1 MILKTIEME
10 VVKKLS
16 ITDEDIE
23 FSGVQY
29 TVTISCTAEGTTIGC
44 TNCTC

>member
-1 MILKTIEME
+1 MILQTIEMD
-10 VVKKLS
+10 VVQKLS

-23 FSGVQY
+23 FSGTHY
-29 TVTISCTAEGTTIGC
+29 MTTASCTAEGTTIGC